1 MRSPASSDGT
11 DRGSRDRGQ
20 ATVELALSLPLLFL
34 FLLGIVQLVVIVRDQ
49 LAAELA
55 AREGA
60 RAASV
65 TTATGAAAQSAAE
78 GAVSL
83 RPLVVSTDS
92 SGATISVTVSH
103 VTHTDVPLIGAL
115 IPDIDVTATATM
127 ALEPP

>member
-1 MRSPASSDGT
+1 VRSPASSEGT

-55 AREGA
+55 AREAA

-83 RPLVVSTDS
+83 RPLVISTDS
-92 SGATISVTVSH
+92 AGATISVTVSH

-127 ALEPP
+127 ALAPP